1 MKFHWYLF
9 LLYTVNFVF
18 GIAIIIPLSKLAA
31 TSLSL
36 YAGYS
41 IYIDNWANNKINELK
56 DVYYKTN
63 ISDFNVLKNKYM
75 ISDYSSIIENI
86 HYRNLWNNFLFNYN
100 EKQPY
105 SIGKYK
111 FFHRN
116 CINHEEKLA
125 LCNSKNA
132 AHKLILKLKNNG
144 FITVLENKSIILNE
158 NLLFLS
164 FIPINI
170 TWIGNIKNNQVFWNY
185 TEIKLPFKTYQ
196 NTNTTK
202 ELSKYPWNITASNEY
217 YIIFKKD
224 RTDINDMLIY
234 SKF

>member
-1 MKFHWYLF
+1 MKFCWHF
-9 LLYTVNFVF
+9 LLIYTLHFVL
-18 GIAIIIPLSKLAA
+18 GISLIVPLSKFAS
-31 TSLSL
+31 TSLCL

-63 ISDFNVLKNKYM
+63 ISDFDIFKNKYM
-75 ISDYSSIIENI
+75 ISNYSGIIENI
-86 HYRNLWNNFLFNYN
+86 DHRNLWNNFLFHNN
-100 EKQPY
+100 KKQPY

-111 FFHRN
+111 FFHRS

-144 FITVLENKSIILNE
+144 FITICKNKSIILNE
-158 NLLFLS
+158 NLIFLS

-170 TWIGNIKNNQVFWNY
+170 TWIGNIQNNQVFWNY
-185 TEIKLPFKTYQ
+185 TEIKIPFKTYK
-196 NTNTTK
+196 NTNTTI

-234 SKF
+234 SKI